1 MDDAGENGER
11 RSALI
16 IATTAS
22 MREKKGVK
30 EERKEHQTKVKE
42 QFTLLKGDQAVYRIR
57 NRSRLPMDANA
68 RFYRRYCP

>member
-42 QFTLLKGDQAVYRIR
+42 
-57 NRSRLPMDANA
+57 
-68 RFYRRYCP
+68 